1 MALTGNFPKAMQGRK
16 TMKKTTSKKD
26 QIGKVTPKSAATY
39 LKTYEKPEAK
49 AEGRG
54 TSPKAIKAH
63 MMGKEEMKERSAAK
77 NKAIVAAAYG
87 KKKAKK

>member
-1 MALTGNFPKAMQGRK
+1 MPANTGSYPKAMIGGK
-16 TMKKTTSKKD
+16 PMKKKKD
-26 QIGKVTPKSAATY
+26 MIGKVTPKSAASY
-39 LKTYEKPEAK
+39 LKSYEKPEAK

-63 MMGKEEMKERSAAK
+63 MMSREEMKERPAAK

-87 KKKAKK
+87 KKGKKK